1 MSFNPVDVDDVTLQK
16 FETLSQERKQ
26 LQAEGFLPQWYTTQG
41 WQMFKEKYA
50 VPGEMAVLDRHITI
64 ARTLARH
71 MRGAEAEWEDK
82 FLHEM
87 WTGILSPASP
97 ALANTGTNRGMV
109 VSCSGQKVEDNVES
123 FYDNLKETALLSKQA
138 FGTSGEF
145 SSIRPRG
152 AKISKGGKANGPV
165 DVINDFFTASRKIS
179 QGGNRRGSFAAYL
192 DIEHPDW
199 EEAIDDLLHSPNGKN
214 YGWVIRDSFAEK
226 LMKDDPEALRKFTK
240 MVYVKLV
247 TGKGYIFC
255 VDKANRHRPQ
265 MYKDLGLEILATNL
279 CCMTADQRVV
289 TDTGIK
295 TVKQLYE
302 EGQANVVMGLEGPSQ
317 ASKMLL
323 PRPNA
328 PIVQIETAEGYRHK
342 VTPDHRV
349 WKKDTGWVE
358 AQDLIPGDKLLIQQG
373 EGMFGQQDNPDV
385 ALLMGVVAGD
395 GTYTNNGD
403 SVCIDLWEGKTLQ
416 LAPHLSNTVR
426 LVLEGQTVNTNGS
439 LNPEFVKSG
448 DGTKARLCSAALARV
463 FANYAFTQTTK
474 LKIPELV
481 WQGTR
486 ETVEAYLRGVYL
498 TDGNLQAGGDTCVMS
513 LASVNREFLQDI
525 QVLWANFGVKSSICT
540 LNTGGIRDFG
550 TGGVYGTQPS
560 WRLLITS
567 IQGCKIAQDVTLLA
581 TFRKGDTADKFM
593 ERIQK
598 EGYSQKM
605 YTTFTGLTQL
615 PNEDAY
621 CLTVESD
628 THAWTVNG
636 IVTHNTE
643 IMLHSSDA
651 YTYSCILSSL
661 NLVHWETIKNTESV
675 FTATVFLDCLCQE
688 FLETS
693 KGIPGMEKVRAFT
706 EKGRAIGLG
715 VMGFHTYLQQKG
727 IPYIGLEAQFLSS
740 EIAKHIH
747 DESLRASEWLAK
759 FHGEPEWCKGYGV
772 RNTHRIAYAPTKT
785 TALLMGGVS
794 ESWFPDPGM
803 VFDASSTVG
812 ELRRIPPVIYEVMKQ
827 RGVYSAETIKDI
839 IQHLGSVQHVD
850 WLSPEEKL
858 VFLDAYE
865 MDQMILFRHAMQRQ
879 KWTCQGQSL
888 NFYVSEEGS
897 EDLIAKLLSLVIL
910 HPSCLSQYYIY
921 SRSGVVVKDEC
932 ISCQA

>member
-16 FETLSQERKQ
+16 FEALSQERKQ

-71 MRGAEAEWEDK
+71 MKGAETEWEDK

-109 VSCSGQKVEDNVES
+109 VSCSGQKIGDNVES

-226 LMKDDPEALRKFTK
+226 LMNDDPEALRKFTK

-265 MYKDLGLEILATNL
+265 MYKDLGLDILATNL
-279 CCMTADQRVV
+279 C
-289 TDTGIK
+289 
-295 TVKQLYE
+295 
-302 EGQANVVMGLEGPSQ
+302 
-317 ASKMLL
+317 
-323 PRPNA
+323 
-328 PIVQIETAEGYRHK
+328 
-342 VTPDHRV
+342 
-349 WKKDTGWVE
+349 
-358 AQDLIPGDKLLIQQG
+358 
-373 EGMFGQQDNPDV
+373 
-385 ALLMGVVAGD
+385 
-395 GTYTNNGD
+395 
-403 SVCIDLWEGKTLQ
+403 
-416 LAPHLSNTVR
+416 
-426 LVLEGQTVNTNGS
+426 
-439 LNPEFVKSG
+439 
-448 DGTKARLCSAALARV
+448 
-463 FANYAFTQTTK
+463 
-474 LKIPELV
+474 
-481 WQGTR
+481 
-486 ETVEAYLRGVYL
+486 
-498 TDGNLQAGGDTCVMS
+498 
-513 LASVNREFLQDI
+513 
-525 QVLWANFGVKSSICT
+525 
-540 LNTGGIRDFG
+540 
-550 TGGVYGTQPS
+550 
-560 WRLLITS
+560 
-567 IQGCKIAQDVTLLA
+567 
-581 TFRKGDTADKFM
+581 
-593 ERIQK
+593 
-598 EGYSQKM
+598 
-605 YTTFTGLTQL
+605 
-615 PNEDAY
+615 
-621 CLTVESD
+621 
-628 THAWTVNG
+628 
-636 IVTHNTE
+636 TE

-661 NLVHWETIKNTESV
+661 NLVHWETIKDSESV
-675 FTATVFLDCLCQE
+675 FIATVFLDCLCQE
-688 FLETS
+688 FIETS

-727 IPYIGLEAQFLSS
+727 IPYIGLEAQFLSN

-747 DESLRASEWLAK
+747 DESLRASQWLAK

-772 RNTHRIAYAPTKT
+772 RNTHRTAYAPTKT

-827 RGVYSAETIKDI
+827 RGVYSAETIKDL

-850 WLSPEEKL
+850 WLTPEEKL

-897 EDLIAKLLSLVIL
+897 EDLIAKLMSLVIL
-910 HPSCLSQYYIY
+910 HPECLSQYYIY